1 MSSADP
7 SPAEGKAMTAE
18 EAKRPLDE
26 QLLRALS
33 NNTYG
38 TIAPWVLQDALA
50 HLGRWRNR
58 AFIAEEAADQ
68 FRADLDAER
77 AAHQAAEARVRV
89 LESALGKAADDVLA
103 ERRRQVEVEGWS
115 AEHDDKHSG
124 ALARA
129 AACYASHA
137 GSCWAWDVERY
148 ATAKPPHTS
157 DDAVLWP
164 WDLDWWKP
172 KNPRRDLV
180 RAGALI
186 LAEIERLD
194 RLSPQEE
201 GNG

>member
-89 LESALGKAADDVLA
+89 LESALRSARDKIADA
-103 ERRRQVEVEGWS
+103 
-115 AEHDDKHSG
+115 
-124 ALARA
+124 
-129 AACYASHA
+129 
-137 GSCWAWDVERY
+137 
-148 ATAKPPHTS
+148 PHY
-157 DDAVLWP
+157 
-164 WDLDWWKP
+164 
-172 KNPRRDLV
+172 NP
-180 RAGALI
+180 AGAWHESAI
-186 LAEIERLD
+186 RIIDAA
-194 RLSPQEE
+194 LSPQEE
-201 GNG
+201 GND